1 MLHCARTLGW
11 TLRMSWGHR
20 LSSDELSP
28 DSRVLDEAA
37 RAVLKSVRVDRT
49 HDVPY
54 VGSCNRRGDT
64 IYIDYELPMHLQFRS
79 KRYDVDRYIVMHEV
93 VEMLFE
99 HHLRFSY
106 RDAHQIASHMERAL
120 VQSDGLSWAVY
131 SRFCSKWSEK
141 IGRRRQYPNPPRD
154 IDIQPERDSD
164 DQATLKRMRLPASAR
179 KAPSTPRA
187 RRQRD

>member
-1 MLHCARTLGW
+1 
-11 TLRMSWGHR
+11 MSWGHR
-20 LSSDELSP
+20 PKTGEFAP
-28 DSRVLDEAA
+28 NSRVLDEAA
-37 RAVLKSVRVDRT
+37 RAVLKCVRVDRT

-64 IYIDYELPMHLQFRS
+64 IYIDYELPMHLTYRG

-99 HHLRFSY
+99 HALRFSY
-106 RDAHQIASHMERAL
+106 RDAHQIATQAERAL

-131 SRFCSKWSEK
+131 SRFCSKWANR
-141 IGRRRQYPNPPRD
+141 IGARRIYANPPRD
-154 IDIQPERDSD
+154 IDLQPERDSED
-164 DQATLKRMRLPASAR
+164 DATVRRMRLPRRAKA
-179 KAPSTPRA
+179 APSAPRE

>member
-1 MLHCARTLGW
+1 M
-11 TLRMSWGHR
+11 
-20 LSSDELSP
+20 
-28 DSRVLDEAA
+28 LDEAA

-64 IYIDYELPMHLQFRS
+64 IYIDYELPMHLTYHG
-79 KRYDVDRYIVMHEV
+79 KRFDVDRYIVMHEV

-99 HHLRFSY
+99 HQLRFSY
-106 RDAHQIASHMERAL
+106 RDAHQIATQMERAL

-131 SRFCSKWSEK
+131 SRFCAMWSKK
-141 IGRRRQYPNPPRD
+141 IGARRVYSDPPRD
-154 IDIQPERDSD
+154 IDLQPARDSD
-164 DQATLKRMRLPASAR
+164 DDATLRRLRLPARA
-179 KAPSTPRA
+179 KATPGGQRG